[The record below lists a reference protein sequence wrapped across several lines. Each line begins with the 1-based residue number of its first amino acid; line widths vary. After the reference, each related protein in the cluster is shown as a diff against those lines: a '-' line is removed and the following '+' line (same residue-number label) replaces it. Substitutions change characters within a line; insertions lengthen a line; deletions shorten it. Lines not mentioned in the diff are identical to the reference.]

1 MEHMMNEERVKT
13 FTTEVAEMKL
23 RGARAD
29 RERLLLAVGVVALVA
44 GVGLAVFGGFQASGT
59 LELGDQVAYLATG
72 TFIGL
77 ALVVAG
83 AALFVRYSVARFMRF
98 WLVRLVHEH
107 RSETDRVVEA
117 LKSLENKLVK

>member
-1 MEHMMNEERVKT
+1 MMNEERVKT
-13 FTTEVAEMKL
+13 FTAEVSEMKL

-59 LELGDQVAYLATG
+59 TELGDQVAYLATG

-83 AALFVRYSVARFMRF
+83 TALFVRYSVARFMRF

-117 LKSLENKLVK
+117 LKSLESKMGK